1 MPKARQRPAG
11 GMTAVLLSA
20 QSMFALAAC
29 LFPDTAAISAQAPG
43 AAPSGA
49 LDIALC
55 DDTTQEMTSLKR
67 LAEEQERAVDTFT
80 NQRSD
85 GGRHLLQRRLCSRRR
100 RCATG
105 MNTGCTG
112 SHKFALSEGR
122 NDLDVITKDYFVLRV
137 TRTPGTAEEHTKDR
151 KHTNNPTN
159 NPYFVLSL
167 QKCERENPRLPAHT
181 VKMVDVMHLDSL
193 FFDLRSLKVL
203 FYVLF
208 FLGGSRHVWLS
219 P

>member
-29 LFPDTAAISAQAPG
+29 LFPDTRAISAQAPG
-43 AAPSGA
+43 AAPSDA

-55 DDTTQEMTSLKR
+55 DDTTLEMTSLKG

-112 SHKFALSEGR
+112 SHKFALSEGT
-122 NDLDVITKDYFVLRV
+122 NDLDVITKDYFVLGV
-137 TRTPGTAEEHTKDR
+137 TRRKLQTPGTAEEHTKDR
-151 KHTNNPTN
+151 KHLQTTLILFCH
-159 NPYFVLSL
+159 YKSVKGRTQGFQHTQSKWWMSCTLTHSSL
-167 QKCERENPRLPAHT
+167 IDGR
-181 VKMVDVMHLDSL
+181 
-193 FFDLRSLKVL
+193 
-203 FYVLF
+203 
-208 FLGGSRHVWLS
+208 
-219 P
+219 